1 MHFSAALIAALA
13 SGALAAPAP
22 QGNVAGGLLK
32 TATGAASG
40 KGGPL
45 GALGGLGGVAR
56 RQYGYGNDKKP
67 ATYGEA
73 KPVYHEDKPVYH
85 EDKPVYHEDKPVYHE
100 DKPVYHEDKPVYH
113 EDKPVYKPTPVYE
126 SKPVYEPK
134 ETYPAKE
141 AYPVY
146 KPEDKPYPVQDKP
159 AYPTLTHYYDPAKP
173 TYDAAA
179 AYPKGRAEPLY
190 PEEDLPEVP
199 LPDEVEPPVDDEAD
213 EVPDVVDPTDDDE
226 VIVDE
231 PANNGTA
238 IASQCGV
245 GNAVSCCNTASE
257 GSALSLVLGGSC
269 SLQIPVLAAALG
281 NGCNAGNSFCCPT
294 TQNGDINVGL
304 PCIPINI

>member
-85 EDKPVYHEDKPVYHE
+85 EDKPVYHEDKPVY
-100 DKPVYHEDKPVYH
+100 
-113 EDKPVYKPTPVYE
+113 KPTPVYE

-134 ETYPAKE
+134 
-141 AYPVY
+141 
-146 KPEDKPYPVQDKP
+146 
-159 AYPTLTHYYDPAKP
+159 
-173 TYDAAA
+173 
-179 AYPKGRAEPLY
+179 
-190 PEEDLPEVP
+190 
-199 LPDEVEPPVDDEAD
+199 
-213 EVPDVVDPTDDDE
+213 
-226 VIVDE
+226 
-231 PANNGTA
+231 
-238 IASQCGV
+238 
-245 GNAVSCCNTASE
+245 
-257 GSALSLVLGGSC
+257 
-269 SLQIPVLAAALG
+269 
-281 NGCNAGNSFCCPT
+281 
-294 TQNGDINVGL
+294 
-304 PCIPINI
+304 